1 MVASASTRKGD
12 EKGRPNP
19 AQENCDGSDLELC
32 PDLVLAA
39 LAAAAAAGFAVLY
52 TQITMAGRKK
62 KRSADSRLDMP
73 LANWMEDMYW
83 HLGTLSSLKRYP
95 FVHTHKSFLN
105 LVCKVRRKH
114 PPRGQG
120 REIP

>member
-39 LAAAAAAGFAVLY
+39 LAAAAAAGFAILY
-52 TQITMAGRKK
+52 TQITMAGRRK
-62 KRSADSRLDMP
+62 KRSSDTKQAMP
-73 LANWMEDMYW
+73 VAAWLEDMYW
-83 HLGTLSSLKRYP
+83 HLGT
-95 FVHTHKSFLN
+95 
-105 LVCKVRRKH
+105 
-114 PPRGQG
+114 
-120 REIP
+120 